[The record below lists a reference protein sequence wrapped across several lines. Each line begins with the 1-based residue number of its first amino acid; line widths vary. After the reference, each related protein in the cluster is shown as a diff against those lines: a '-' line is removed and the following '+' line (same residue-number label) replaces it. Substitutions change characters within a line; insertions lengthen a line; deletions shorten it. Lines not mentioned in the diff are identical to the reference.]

1 MKKIF
6 IFLALI
12 CISTILIA
20 QNDVTKFLGIPV
32 DGTKATMVQ
41 KLKAK
46 GFTYDATNDY
56 LKGQFNGRTSEVY
69 VATNNNKVYRIMVSD
84 AVGTSE
90 AEIRIRFNNLC
101 KQFENNEKYIPQ
113 NFIGGYEID
122 GNEDISYEMVVNN
135 KRYQAAYYQVSAKEI
150 DTITINNFVNDVQ
163 KLYTEEE
170 MQRISENGLEGL
182 SDEDKT
188 KAKQLWDMF
197 LRIFSHKSV
206 WFMISEEYGR
216 YYINIYYDNELNM
229 ANGEDL

>member
-1 MKKIF
+1 
-6 IFLALI
+6 
-12 CISTILIA
+12 
-20 QNDVTKFLGIPV
+20 
-32 DGTKATMVQ
+32 
-41 KLKAK
+41 
-46 GFTYDATNDY
+46 
-56 LKGQFNGRTSEVY
+56 
-69 VATNNNKVYRIMVSD
+69 MVSD